1 MNLTGHAV
9 EVLRRRPG
17 GVGGSVWTVGSGYA
31 VGASY
36 VLTAAHNVMT
46 GPAPDE
52 EVLVRRLDHREYRAT
67 VVAAGP
73 PGGPDIAVL
82 DVAAEDFPRPPFTVG
97 FARID
102 RSGIGPVPD
111 CWAMGFPG
119 FNTHPAHAPD
129 LPRLRDSVE
138 VYGSVLPGFHIRRG
152 LLHLATGATP
162 PAPPAGSAR
171 RSQWQGMSGA
181 VVFVQDPVHGPLAVG
196 VISGHHGPEGP
207 SSLTVVPVT
216 ELAAL
221 DDSRSSRWWRQ
232 LGLGT
237 WVTIRPRSPSGPAR
251 PATPTGGR
259 LALGRPSAHF
269 TDREQEAA
277 EATAL
282 LTRELGESVPVV
294 VLYGMG
300 GVGKTTLARQL
311 GHRLGS
317 VFPYARVLVDLGGAS
332 EAAVSTDAAIV
343 QLLGHLGVKPDRI
356 PHEPDER
363 RRELRRVLRQ
373 GPCLVVIDNAVS
385 ARQVEPLLPDAPGS
399 AALVTSRSALTALE
413 GADLLPLDPLPDDEG
428 LRLFE
433 RMVGSRVVSRD
444 REACRSIVS
453 LVGGLPLAIRVTAA
467 AAASPTLRRR
477 PLSVLADRL
486 AGNRASLLGL
496 RSGDTGLRS
505 SFDLSYQL
513 LREETQGFFRCLG
526 LLPGADFS
534 AEAAAGAT
542 ELSARHAE
550 ELLAELADQHLVEVR
565 GEAVARYQLHDMLRL
580 YARERAENEDPEA
593 HRRATLRGAVRWYER
608 SLAAWMSL
616 PGAHERP
623 PEDALAWYAQEHTNV
638 QAGLRAAHESGEW
651 DLVTALATSLYGLLA
666 YRGRWEDLEAAKAWA
681 VEAAREQRDRP
692 AELGSL
698 IHLAEARRLLGRT
711 DGIAVLYERAL
722 EITTELGD
730 DGRRGW
736 VLTHYGD
743 FACQLGRP
751 EQGMLRYAQ
760 AGRIYDAQ
768 GDTAARIWLAAHI
781 SDAQLQSGRPDDA
794 VRTQEE
800 ALRLSRGRDNP
811 GEEAWCAWH
820 LALAYDA
827 AGRYPEA
834 ESTLGAAIAFHRSEQ
849 DRGALATMLVA
860 LGRVHE
866 HSGRPELAREALQEA
881 LALVRSLDAPS
892 REEEI
897 RAELARLS

>member
-1 MNLTGHAV
+1 MNLTDHAV
-9 EVLRRRPG
+9 EVLRRRPAG
-17 GVGGSVWTVGSGYA
+17 AGRSAWTVGSGHA

-36 VLTAAHNVMT
+36 VLTAAHNVTT

-52 EVLVRRLDHREYRAT
+52 EVLVRRLDHREYRAA

-82 DVAAEDFPRPPFTVG
+82 HVADEDFPRPPSKVA

-102 RSGIGPVPD
+102 RSGITPVPD

-152 LLHLATGATP
+152 LLHLETGATP

-221 DDSRSSRWWRQ
+221 DGSRSSRWWRQ
-232 LGLGT
+232 LGLGA
-237 WVTIRPRSPSGPAR
+237 WVTVRPRSPSVPSR
-251 PATPTGGR
+251 PAVASGGR

-332 EAAVSTDAAIV
+332 EAAVSTDAAVV
-343 QLLGHLGVKPDRI
+343 QLLGHLGVKPDLM

-363 RRELRRVLRQ
+363 RRELRRILRQ
-373 GPCLVVIDNAVS
+373 GPSLVVIDNAVS

-399 AALVTSRSALTALE
+399 AAVVTSRSALTALE

-433 RMVGSRVVSRD
+433 RMVGSRAVFD
-444 REACRSIVS
+444 REACRSIVT

-496 RSGDTGLRS
+496 RTGDTGLRS

-513 LREETQGFFRCLG
+513 LREDTQGFFRCLG
-526 LLPGADFS
+526 LLPGVDFS

-542 ELSARHAE
+542 KLSAQHAE
-550 ELLAELADQHLVEVR
+550 ALLAELADQQLVEIR

-580 YARERAENEDPEA
+580 YARERAENEDPEP
-593 HRRATLRGAVRWYER
+593 HRKATLRRAVQWYER

-623 PEDALAWYAQEHTNV
+623 PEEALAWYAQEHTNV

-681 VEAAREQRDRP
+681 VEAAREQQDGP

-711 DGIAVLYERAL
+711 DGIAALYERAL
-722 EITTELGD
+722 EITTERGD

-743 FACQLGRP
+743 FACQSGHP
-751 EQGMLRYAQ
+751 EEGMLRYAE

-768 GDTAARIWLAAHI
+768 GDTGARIWLAAHI

-794 VRTQEE
+794 VSTQEE
-800 ALRLSRGRDNP
+800 ALRLSRDRGNP

-834 ESTLGAAIAFHRSEQ
+834 ESTLGSAIAFHRAER
-849 DRGALATMLVA
+849 DRGALATMLTA
-860 LGRVHE
+860 LGRVQE
-866 HSGRPELAREALQEA
+866 HSGRPDLAREALREA